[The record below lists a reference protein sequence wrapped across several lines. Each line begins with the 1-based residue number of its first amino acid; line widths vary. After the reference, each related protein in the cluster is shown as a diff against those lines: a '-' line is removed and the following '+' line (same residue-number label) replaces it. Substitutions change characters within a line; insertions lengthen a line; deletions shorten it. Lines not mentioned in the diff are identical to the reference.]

1 MRASGTA
8 LLLSVGFVAAAGG
21 ILISGRSTIAGYK
34 EFTAPQARS
43 VDEDVTFARDIKP
56 LLQKLCSDCHG
67 SKQPKGHLQIDALS
81 DELAEGRDAET
92 WQDVLD
98 RVNLG
103 EMPPPKSQQPTKAE
117 RQILVRWL
125 TDGLRQAAE
134 SRKNSSGRVVMRRLT
149 RYEYQN
155 TMRDLLG
162 VDLNYS
168 AELPPEPLSPDGF
181 LNNGASL
188 EMSPSQIEV
197 FLRAARLGLAEAIIT
212 GEKPKIHQFRKEVT
226 DVGRLPNQRVAG
238 HEPANPEF
246 ILGVDTFPRRGEFE
260 VRVRAGAI
268 IPEGRD
274 FPRLRVSLGCLP
286 GIIHVPRKIVGEV
299 DVRASSEEPET
310 FSFRGRIE
318 DFPQPGDVP
327 FGNVDFDGMMVL
339 IDFLDADGKE
349 LRYSDRTYAVP
360 PVKKPPVK
368 KGAKSNSVIAAA
380 PAPPPSPENPRLDIV
395 VQSVEFESP
404 VITAWPPKS
413 HTDILFAEDAK
424 PQTPADELLYVQD
437 ALGRFASRAF
447 RRPVS
452 ESELAA
458 TVEFFRAVRAKSDSL
473 EEAMRETLALVLV
486 SPHFLYIVETRHGAD
501 NSAPADNQPVNDF
514 ELASRLSYFLWSSMP
529 DDRLPGLARDGA
541 LKKPG
546 VVEQEVRR
554 MLADDRSS
562 EFVTRF
568 ADQWFDL
575 GAIDRVA
582 VNPEFFPNFDNTL
595 KSLMAEQ
602 AREFLAEL
610 LRSDE
615 SCLDLLDSNW
625 TMLNR
630 PLAKHYGMTGPRS
643 SEFERVAIVEQRQR
657 GGLLGQ
663 GAFLLSNS
671 DGEQS
676 HPIKRAVWILDRL
689 LDSPP
694 APPPP
699 DVPDLDSE
707 SPNLAGLSLKDQL
720 AAHRDKESCGNCHRG
735 IDPWGI
741 PLENFNAIGLLQTES
756 TILRAVKGKAKV
768 TRGAPVDASSILP
781 DGTEIVGLDQL
792 KAYLRENRRDLFAR
806 SVVRRLSTYALGR
819 SLDLGDRK
827 SIDEL
832 TTVFIESD
840 FRLNQLIV
848 ALVKSDLFLTK

>member
-21 ILISGRSTIAGYK
+21 ILISGRSTIAGDK

-602 AREFLAEL
+602 ASEFLAEL

-671 DGEQS
+671 DGEQA

-741 PLENFNAIGLLQTES
+741 PLENFNAIGLWQTES
-756 TILRAVKGKAKV
+756 TIRRAVKGKAKV